1 MLRQRVAVDVNV
13 RGGAETAGG
22 TAWTKRG
29 GGQRGAKRRGVRG
42 ARRSRTTRRSG
53 EGGCAGQAEELRRAS
68 GAGVDV
74 DGQSTRVEEAAI
86 GQERKRPQREQLI
99 LYPQGFNYTYSFT
112 KFPVPRTT
120 SPMSLLV
127 SKRRYLCTVAY
138 RC

>member
-1 MLRQRVAVDVNV
+1 MSTDSRLVSRKRQLGKN
-13 RGGAETAGG
+13 E
-22 TAWTKRG
+22 
-29 GGQRGAKRRGVRG
+29 
-42 ARRSRTTRRSG
+42 
-53 EGGCAGQAEELRRAS
+53 
-68 GAGVDV
+68 
-74 DGQSTRVEEAAI
+74 
-86 GQERKRPQREQLI
+86 KRPQREQLI